1 MPHYKY
7 EMQDAKGL
15 ITSGVVEAASLLEA
29 SNLLRNRGGYLLN
42 VAPVAGGAGLLTRLR
57 TFRVQ
62 TGPGLKDVQ
71 SFTNQLAVMIKA
83 GINIRSAI
91 EGVADQVENP
101 KFKKIIQQIKV
112 DVEAGHPFSEALGR
126 HPKIFSP
133 LYINMVRASEL
144 SGNFGQM
151 LERISAY
158 LGQQVETRNMIRGAM
173 IYPVIIALMAVGTT
187 IFLLT
192 FVLPK
197 FTTLFA
203 GKEALLP
210 TPTVVLIT
218 MSRIL
223 RQFWYLILGGIVGLI
238 LAFCYAIK
246 TPIGRHYWDRFKL
259 RVPLF
264 KKMLRALYITRGMQT
279 MGELISAGVPI
290 LETLRITSD
299 VSGNTLYERMWLK
312 VHQSVKE
319 GEKIAKPL
327 AEQPLL
333 PKNVVQMISAGEESG
348 KLGEVLQDVAEY
360 YAGELRNTIKTVT
373 AMIEPLMICVM
384 GFVVGFIAMSII
396 LPIFKMSSLVK

>member
-7 EMQDAKGL
+7 EMQDTKGL
-15 ITSGVVEAASLLEA
+15 ITTGVVEATSLLEA
-29 SNLLRNRGGYLLN
+29 SNVLRNRGGYLLN
-42 VAPVAGGAGLLTRLR
+42 VAPAAGGAGVLTRLR

-62 TGPGLKDVQ
+62 TGPGLRDVQ
-71 SFTNQLAVMIKA
+71 AFTNQLAVMIKA

-91 EGVADQVENP
+91 EGIADQVENP
-101 KFKKIIQQIKV
+101 KFKKIIHQIKQ
-112 DVEAGHPFSEALGR
+112 DVEAGHPFSEALAK
-126 HPKIFSP
+126 HPKVFSP

-151 LERISAY
+151 LERISDY
-158 LGQQVETRNMIRGAM
+158 LGQQVETRNMVRGAM

-187 IFLLT
+187 VFLLT

-210 TPTVVLIT
+210 MPTVVLIT
-218 MSRIL
+218 MSRLL
-223 RQFWYLILGGIVGLI
+223 RQFWYLVLGGIVGLI
-238 LAFCYAIK
+238 LAFYYTIK

-264 KKMLRALYITRGMQT
+264 RKMLRALYITRGMQT
-279 MGELISAGVPI
+279 MGELISAGVPM
-290 LETLRITSD
+290 LETIRITSD
-299 VSGNTLYERMWLK
+299 VSGNTLFERMWLT
-312 VHQSVKE
+312 VHTAVKQ
-319 GEKIAKPL
+319 GEKIARPL
-327 AEQPLL
+327 AEQALL

-348 KLGEVLQDVAEY
+348 KLGEVLRDVAEY

-373 AMIEPLMICVM
+373 AMIEPLMICLM